1 MIAATELAILAAL
14 KAAADAD
21 VLGYDWRVL
30 ETFPDEFEEY
40 LRETNIRTPGAWV
53 VFLGM
58 VDGQDN
64 GDDAGWHGRARFAL
78 VVAGQNLRNE
88 QQSRHGDDGN
98 PGSYQLVIDAVR
110 VLSRN
115 PLAPL
120 DLVEPVT
127 VRGARPVARSEQ
139 MRKQNLSLFA
149 LDLECRLPLGDF
161 AADEEGFASLHIDW
175 DVPVL
180 GNVQPPL
187 PAENPDAEDLV
198 ELPQ

>member
-1 MIAATELAILAAL
+1 M
-14 KAAADAD
+14 
-21 VLGYDWRVL
+21 
-30 ETFPDEFEEY
+30 
-40 LRETNIRTPGAWV
+40 
-53 VFLGM
+53 
-58 VDGQDN
+58 
-64 GDDAGWHGRARFAL
+64 
-78 VVAGQNLRNE
+78 
-88 QQSRHGDDGN
+88 
-98 PGSYQLVIDAVR
+98 IDAIR

-115 PLAPL
+115 PLNPL

-161 AADEEGFASLHIDW
+161 PIDEEGFESLHIDW

-187 PAENPDAEDLV
+187 PADNPDAEDLV